1 MSFSLAGR
9 TLLITGASSG
19 IGAQLA
25 RSCAAAG
32 ANVVLAARRVDR
44 IAGLAAELGDRAL
57 AVAMD
62 VTDEASTIV
71 AYDAAEARFGVV
83 DSIIANAGV
92 AIGDRSTE
100 IAARDI
106 QATLNTN
113 MTGAFLTAREGAKRL
128 IASGSRD
135 KGNGRIVLIG
145 SITAMGTGDGDTI
158 YAASKAGVAHLGRL
172 FARDWVRMGINV
184 NVVQPGW
191 IETEIMGD
199 LYQTDLGKA
208 QIAGFHR
215 RRLVPIDA
223 LDDMV
228 IYFASDAS
236 ARVTGAVMTVDDG
249 QSL

>member
-9 TLLITGASSG
+9 TVLITGASSG

-25 RSCAAAG
+25 RSCAKAG
-32 ANVVLAARRVDR
+32 ANVVVAARRVDR
-44 IAGLAAELGDRAL
+44 IAELAAELGDNAL

-62 VTDEASTIV
+62 VTDEASTIA
-71 AYDAAEARFGVV
+71 AYDAAEARFGTV
-83 DSIIANAGV
+83 DSIVVNAGTS
-92 AIGDRSTE
+92 IGGRSTE
-100 IAARDI
+100 IAMDDVRALLD
-106 QATLNTN
+106 TN
-113 MTGAFLTAREGAKRL
+113 LSGAFLTAREGAKRL
-128 IASGSRD
+128 IAGGSRD
-135 KGNGRIVLIG
+135 TGKGRIILIG
-145 SITAMGTGDGDTI
+145 SITAMGTGDGDTM
-158 YAASKAGVAHLGRL
+158 YAASKAAIAHLGRL

-191 IETEIMGD
+191 IATEIQGD
-199 LYQTDLGKA
+199 LYSTELGKA
-208 QIAGFHR
+208 QVAGFHR